1 MMDISQLKTLIALVD
16 TGSITG
22 AARILNRVP
31 SAITIR
37 LQQLEENLDT
47 PLFLREKKSLIATPK
62 ALLLYQYAQQ
72 IVALAQEAEHQ
83 IKSDQ
88 PCGPFRVGALESMA
102 AARLPLPLA
111 QLYATYPAIELE
123 LVTGIR
129 DTLYQSLIDGA
140 LDVILIGDAPQNPL
154 LNRTLIFDEELILI
168 AVKAHPAILTPSDTE
183 NVTVLV
189 FKEGCSYRDR
199 LLSWYQSF
207 NRTPKR
213 IAEVTSYHA
222 ILGGVAAGMG
232 IAIIPKSMLEIFP
245 NTDLLS
251 IHPLNTALG
260 RIQIELIW
268 RKNLASANIQA
279 LEKCLKNSV
288 TSVY

>member
-1 MMDISQLKTLIALVD
+1 MDISQLKTLIALVD

-37 LQQLEENLDT
+37 LQQLEENLGT

-62 ALLLYQYAQQ
+62 GLLLYQYAQQ

-140 LDVILIGDAPQNPL
+140 LDVILIGDAPQNSL
-154 LNRTLIFDEELILI
+154 LNRTLIFDEELVII
-168 AVKAHPAILTPSDTE
+168 AAKAHPEILTPSDTQ
-183 NVTVLV
+183 NATVLV

-199 LLSWYQSF
+199 LLSWYQAF
-207 NRTPKR
+207 NKTPKR

-232 IAIIPKSMLEIFP
+232 IAITPKSMLEIFP

-279 LEKCLKNSV
+279 LEKCLKSMVNAV
-288 TSVY
+288 Q

>member
-1 MMDISQLKTLIALVD
+1 MDISQLKTLIALVD

-37 LQQLEENLDT
+37 LQQLEENLGT

-62 ALLLYQYAQQ
+62 GLLLYQYAQQ

-140 LDVILIGDAPQNPL
+140 LDVILIGDAPQNSL
-154 LNRTLIFDEELILI
+154 LNRTLIFDEELVII
-168 AVKAHPAILTPSDTE
+168 AAKAHPEILTPSDTQ
-183 NVTVLV
+183 NATVLV

-199 LLSWYQSF
+199 LLSWYQAF
-207 NRTPKR
+207 NKTPKR

-251 IHPLNTALG
+251 IHPLNAALG

-279 LEKCLKNSV
+279 LEKCLKSMVNAV
-288 TSVY
+288 Q

>member
-1 MMDISQLKTLIALVD
+1 MDISQLKTLIALVD

-37 LQQLEENLDT
+37 LQQLEENLGT

-62 ALLLYQYAQQ
+62 GLLLYQYAQQ

-140 LDVILIGDAPQNPL
+140 LDVILIGDAPQNSL
-154 LNRTLIFDEELILI
+154 LNRTLIFDEELVII
-168 AVKAHPAILTPSDTE
+168 AAKAHPEILTPSDTQ
-183 NVTVLV
+183 NATVLV

-199 LLSWYQSF
+199 LLSWYQAF
-207 NRTPKR
+207 NKTPKR

-232 IAIIPKSMLEIFP
+232 IAITPKSMLEIFP

-268 RKNLASANIQA
+268 RKELISANIQA
-279 LEKCLKNSV
+279 LEKCLLNR
-288 TSVY
+288 T

>member
-1 MMDISQLKTLIALVD
+1 MDISQLKTLIALVD

-37 LQQLEENLDT
+37 LQQLEENLGT

-62 ALLLYQYAQQ
+62 GLLLYQYAQQ

-88 PCGPFRVGALESMA
+88 PCGPFRMGALESMA

-140 LDVILIGDAPQNPL
+140 LDVILIGDAPQNSL
-154 LNRTLIFDEELILI
+154 LNRTLIFDEELVII
-168 AVKAHPAILTPSDTE
+168 AAKAHPEILTPSDTQ
-183 NVTVLV
+183 NATVLV

-199 LLSWYQSF
+199 LLSWYQAF
-207 NRTPKR
+207 NKTPKR

-232 IAIIPKSMLEIFP
+232 IAITPKSMLEIFP

-279 LEKCLKNSV
+279 LEKCLKSTVNAV
-288 TSVY
+288 Q

>member
-1 MMDISQLKTLIALVD
+1 MDISQLKTLIALVD

-37 LQQLEENLDT
+37 LQQLEENLGT

-62 ALLLYQYAQQ
+62 GLLLYQYAQQ

-88 PCGPFRVGALESMA
+88 PCGPFRMGALESMA

-140 LDVILIGDAPQNPL
+140 LDVILIGDAPQNSL
-154 LNRTLIFDEELILI
+154 LNRTLIFDEELVII
-168 AVKAHPAILTPSDTE
+168 AAKAHPEILTPSDTQ
-183 NVTVLV
+183 NATVLV

-199 LLSWYQSF
+199 LLSWYQAF
-207 NRTPKR
+207 NKTPKR

-232 IAIIPKSMLEIFP
+232 IAITPKSMLEIFP

-279 LEKCLKNSV
+279 LEKCLKSMVNAV
-288 TSVY
+288 Q

>member
-1 MMDISQLKTLIALVD
+1 MDISQLKTLIALVD

-37 LQQLEENLDT
+37 LQQLEENLGT

-62 ALLLYQYAQQ
+62 GLLLYQYAQQ

-88 PCGPFRVGALESMA
+88 PCGPFRMGALESMA

-140 LDVILIGDAPQNPL
+140 LDVILIGDAPQNSL
-154 LNRTLIFDEELILI
+154 LNRTLIFDEELVII
-168 AVKAHPAILTPSDTE
+168 AAKAHPEILTPSDTQ
-183 NVTVLV
+183 NATVLV

-199 LLSWYQSF
+199 LLSWYQAF
-207 NRTPKR
+207 NKTPKR

-232 IAIIPKSMLEIFP
+232 IAITPKSMLEIFP